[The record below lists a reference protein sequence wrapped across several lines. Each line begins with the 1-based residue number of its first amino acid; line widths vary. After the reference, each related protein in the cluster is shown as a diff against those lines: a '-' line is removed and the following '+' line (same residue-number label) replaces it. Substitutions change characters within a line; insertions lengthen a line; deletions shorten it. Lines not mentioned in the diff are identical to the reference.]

1 MAVQNEALLRV
12 NLKLAAA
19 EAGGL
24 GLAIVQPRSYGVE
37 IRVIKTVPQAG
48 VLQREHGSGGAVLD
62 GGTQNVAGGNGRDA
76 QLIAEDLC
84 LSSLAGA
91 GGA

>member
-1 MAVQNEALLRV
+1 MTTTKKKRRKKSVKK
-12 NLKLAAA
+12 LKYSNKKLNFVDVYKRQA

-48 VLQREHGSGGAVLD
+48 VLLSLIHISRARAWERHIWPTLGACW
-62 GGTQNVAGGNGRDA
+62 QK
-76 QLIAEDLC
+76 
-84 LSSLAGA
+84 
-91 GGA
+91 